1 MEPII
6 TPSFASKDTLAHTA
20 LKFSPHS
27 DKLMAIGSA
36 ANFGI
41 VGKGN
46 AQIRALEGKTIK
58 IIATLEEKVNKQ

>member
-1 MEPII
+1 MEPVI
-6 TPSFASKDTLAHTA
+6 TPSFAVKDALAHTS

-27 DKLMAIGSA
+27 DKLLAVGSA

-46 AQIRALEGKTIK
+46 AQIRAL
-58 IIATLEEKVNKQ
+58 